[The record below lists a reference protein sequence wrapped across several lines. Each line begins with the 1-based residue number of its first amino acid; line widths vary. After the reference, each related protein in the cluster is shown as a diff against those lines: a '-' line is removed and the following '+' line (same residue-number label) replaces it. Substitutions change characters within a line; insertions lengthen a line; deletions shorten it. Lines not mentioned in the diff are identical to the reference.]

1 MVDLSRLKIQ
11 EGSRTSHYLGK
22 GVWIAVILIALL
34 FFVLGHYVPVA
45 FPWDAKIVSVK
56 TMVARKAQPDAV
68 ASFTAGGW
76 IEVASPAYP
85 KKIVSHVMDERI
97 DEILVKEGDEV
108 RGGQVVARLYNQY
121 KKHAWEKAKAVL
133 AYAEED
139 LRRMQNGFRP
149 EEIAEAIAEV
159 GDIEEQL
166 AIAKINLSRSE
177 KLGAE
182 IVSESTL
189 DQERAEVSILSARLE
204 RAKATALLRTNGYR
218 QEEIEMARAK
228 VAEAKADCDQAALD
242 YALCEI
248 KIPAQYDGL
257 RVLKVLA
264 KEGQMTSSEDQMGH
278 ILLLYNPAEMQVR
291 ADIRQQ
297 NIKQIRIGGPVVVKT
312 ETDLFHEYRGT
323 VLRIDPEADIAKNTV
338 SVKIRIE
345 NPDEF
350 LFPEMVAQITFIE
363 KEAPSEE
370 SDEYFEVMLLPAS
383 SVYYADDGS
392 PYVWINRNGHASKQT
407 IKLAK
412 NMGKT
417 IEVAEGLEGGM
428 RVIISDVTK
437 LKEGMQITEE

>member
-108 RGGQVVARLYNQY
+108 RGGQVVARLYDQY

-133 AYAEED
+133 LYAEED
-139 LRRMQNGFRP
+139 LKRLQNGFRA
-149 EEIAEAIAEV
+149 EEIAEALAMVE
-159 GDIEEQL
+159 DIKEQL

-182 IVSESTL
+182 IVSEATL

-204 RAKATALLRTNGYR
+204 QAKATALLRQNGYR
-218 QEEIEMARAK
+218 AEEIDMARAK
-228 VAEAKADCDQAALD
+228 VAEAKADCDQAALE
-242 YALCEI
+242 YSLCEI
-248 KIPAQYDGL
+248 KIPEQYEGMK
-257 RVLKVLA
+257 VLKVLA
-264 KEGQMTSSEDQMGH
+264 REGQMTSSEDQMGH
-278 ILLLYNPAEMQVR
+278 ILLLYNPNEMQAR

-297 NIKQIRIGGPVVVKT
+297 NIKQIQIGGTVIVKT

-350 LFPEMVAQITFIE
+350 LFPEMVAQITFLE
-363 KEAPSEE
+363 KEAPSEDSE
-370 SDEYFEVMLLPAS
+370 EYFEVMLLPAA
-383 SVYYADDGS
+383 SVYYADDGT
-392 PYVWINRNGHASKQT
+392 PYVWINRNGYASKQS
-407 IKLAK
+407 IKLVK

-417 IEVAEGLEGGM
+417 VEVAEGLEGGM
-428 RVIISDVTK
+428 RVIVSDVTK
-437 LKEGMQITEE
+437 LKEGMQIVEE